1 MMKNNFNKKMF
12 TFNFQQQLFYFQKSW
27 LLGSNA
33 DKSAAGAG
41 VVGGTQEQLAA
52 WPMLMHPYLQDYWN
66 GMDVS
71 LKIYYGIF
79 DTWKLI

>member
-1 MMKNNFNKKMF
+1 M
-12 TFNFQQQLFYFQKSW
+12 
-27 LLGSNA
+27 LGANA
-33 DKSAAGAG
+33 DKSAAGAGVGAG

-71 LKIYYGIF
+71 LFEFGVAHIVVPKKYLL
-79 DTWKLI
+79 KA